1 MPNDIPAPTW
11 NESDAA
17 NTSPVP
23 NGAPEGWFPSDV
35 NNVYRMGMGATKR
48 FWDHI
53 NVTETTGGI
62 GTAYTLTYDV
72 APQSLWAGELY
83 GATINV
89 NSGTHPTLNVNALGG
104 KSLRR
109 YDGAAWQLIEA
120 NELMAG
126 QVIFFYYNATA
137 LTYDIIAGFHDAP
150 FSGGVLTSTTSMS
163 GAAFNEAKG
172 ANIASATT
180 TDIGAATGNLVHVT
194 GVTTITGFGT
204 VQAGTQRTVIFDG
217 ILTLT
222 YDATVM
228 ILPGAADIVTA
239 AGDSAI
245 FESEGAGN
253 WRCVSY
259 QRAIGSQ
266 ITAILG
272 SPVAIP
278 FSATYDDILTIT
290 LGPGTWEV
298 SAILTFS
305 DSGAATSAQAQL
317 TDGAASPVPFSGSAG
332 ATIGSQGGGIPLGG
346 FITNP
351 ANNLVKLRARNQS
364 SGSSTAQTSLTGSG
378 ADTKIWA
385 RRVSA

>member
-1 MPNDIPAPTW
+1 MPNDIANPTW

-23 NGAPEGWFPSDV
+23 NGAPEGWFPADV

-109 YDGAAWQLIEA
+109 YDGTTWQLIEA

-126 QVIFFYYNATA
+126 QVIFFYYNAVA

-150 FSGGVLTSTTSMS
+150 FSGGALTSTTSMS

-172 ANIASATT
+172 ANIASATST
-180 TDIGAATGNLVHVT
+180 PIGAATGNLVHVT
-194 GVTTITGFGT
+194 GVTTITSFDT
-204 VQAGTQRTVIFDG
+204 VQAGTLREVVFDG

-222 YDATVM
+222 HDATAL
-228 ILPGAADIVTA
+228 ILPNGANITTA
-239 AGDSAI
+239 AGDSAL
-245 FESEGAGN
+245 FVSEGAGN
-253 WRCVSY
+253 WRCLVY
-259 QRAIGSQ
+259 FH
-266 ITAILG
+266 
-272 SPVAIP
+272 VATQ
-278 FSATYDDILTIT
+278 ADQ
-290 LGPGTWEV
+290 E
-298 SAILTFS
+298 
-305 DSGAATSAQAQL
+305 AATSSIAVVTSARQQSHPSSPKAWAYVQ
-317 TDGAASPVPFSGSAG
+317 TDGTIIAGYNVTSVVHSSTGVWLVTLTVPFSSSSYCVMTNSVNSGLASGGSPAS
-332 ATIGSQGGGIPLGG
+332 ASTVNIGVYNAAVS
-346 FITNP
+346 NP
-351 ANNLVKLRARNQS
+351 QDS
-364 SGSSTAQTSLTGSG
+364 PFMFTCFGDQ
-378 ADTKIWA
+378 
-385 RRVSA
+385 